1 MNIAIVGSGYVGLV
15 SGACFS
21 DMGNTVTCVDSD
33 KDKIDQLNKGIIPI
47 YEPGLE
53 SIILN
58 NCEKGNL
65 TFTTSLEGALRDC
78 EIVFIAVGTPM
89 GEDGSCDDSMI
100 LQVLSLFTDSIVVV
114 NKSTVPVGTAD
125 RVKKIIAAELRIR
138 EVEIPFSIVSNPEFL
153 KEGAAISDFMKPDRI
168 VVVLTTRF

>member
-89 GEDGSCDDSMI
+89 GEDGSAD
-100 LQVLSLFTDSIVVV
+100 LQYVLAVAKEIGQLITDSIVVV
-114 NKSTVPVGTAD
+114 NKSTVPLGTAD
-125 RVKKIIAAELRIR
+125 RVKK
-138 EVEIPFSIVSNPEFL
+138 
-153 KEGAAISDFMKPDRI
+153 
-168 VVVLTTRF
+168 